1 MIELIEGVEEM
12 SACCSAGVAEYN
24 ASGTPRGVPIFS
36 RCSSCHEMAAVIYL
50 TREGKEVEYHDVIRN
65 AVSSE

>member
-24 ASGTPRGVPIFS
+24 AIGTPRGVPVFS
-36 RCSSCHEMAAVIYL
+36 RCSSCHEMAAVVFI
-50 TREGKEVEYHDVIRN
+50 TPEGKEVEYHDAYRD